1 MGAIE
6 GALIVLI
13 IIQSIVML
21 IIAIALIVIF
31 LSVKKAVDRVNE
43 ILSSAEDIVHG
54 VRSATSSG
62 VANLLGKGL
71 REAVNNFGKKKTV
84 KK

>member
-1 MGAIE
+1 MGAVE

-54 VRSATSSG
+54 VRSATTSG
-62 VANLLGKGL
+62 MASFLGKGL
-71 REAVNNFGKKKTV
+71 REAINNFGKKKA
-84 KK
+84 KN

>member
-1 MGAIE
+1 MGAVE

-13 IIQSIVML
+13 ILQSIVMV

-31 LSVKKAVDRVNE
+31 FSVKKGVDRVNE

-54 VRSATSSG
+54 VKSATSSG
-62 VANLLGKGL
+62 LGSLLGKGL
-71 REAVNNFGKKKTV
+71 REAMNNFGRKKGRRD
-84 KK
+84 